1 MSTSTHALRNAS
13 LIDGARGPARLVDIG
28 INDGRIDW
36 VMPAG
41 TAPPEVD
48 GIDVAGRTVTPG
60 FIDVH
65 SHADNAPFLAE
76 DDTSKVVQGVTT
88 EVVGNCGFSL
98 APLSEP
104 HRALF
109 QRYSRRLFPELPWGW
124 SSVAEYFEA
133 ADQRGY
139 VTNYVPLVG
148 HHTLRIAALGMAH
161 RDPSVDE
168 RAAMGR
174 LVDEAVEAGV
184 FGLST
189 GLIYPPGVFAR
200 PDEISDLVAGLP
212 ATAIYATH
220 MRGESSQL
228 MASIHEAIAVARAS
242 GRPLQVS
249 HLKVAGRPNWGNMP
263 AALEALDD
271 ARAEGLVVTHDVY
284 PYTAGSTMLT
294 ATLPPWF
301 QDGGDAEVLRRL
313 EDPESLARLAE
324 DLERDDGTWENQVL
338 GAGWEGIVVASSPSH
353 THDGKDIAT
362 IAEELDVS
370 PLDALVEVLR
380 SESLQVSMVVHSM
393 QEPDLE
399 LAMRHPATMIGS
411 DGLPPGTGGKPHPR
425 AYGTF
430 PRVLGRYVRERRTLG
445 LEEAVHKMTGLPART
460 FGLHDRGVVAEGNV
474 ADLVVLEA
482 DVVVDTA
489 TYERPAT
496 PPRGIDLVLQAGQV
510 VVRDGVYQGTRAGRR
525 LVPARHG
532 G

>member
-1 MSTSTHALRNAS
+1 MPTRTHAIRNAQM
-13 LIDGARGPARLVDIG
+13 IDGTGSPARHVDIG
-28 INDGRIDW
+28 ITDDRVDW
-36 VMPAG
+36 IRPAG
-41 TAPPEVD
+41 TAPEAVE
-48 GIDVAGRTVTPG
+48 GIDVGGRCVVPG

-76 DDTSKVVQGVTT
+76 DDTAKILQGVTT

-98 APLSEP
+98 APLTEA
-104 HRALF
+104 HREQF

-124 SSVAEYFEA
+124 STTGEYFDA
-133 ADQRGY
+133 VDRQGY

-148 HHTLRIAALGMAH
+148 HHTLRIAAMGMAD
-161 RDPSVDE
+161 RDPATDE

-189 GLIYPPGVFAR
+189 GLIYPPGLFAETG
-200 PDEISDLVAGLP
+200 EISDLVDRLP
-212 ATAIYATH
+212 DTAVYATH
-220 MRGESSQL
+220 IRGESSQL
-228 MASIHEAIAVARAS
+228 LASLDEAIAVARAT

-249 HLKVAGRPNWGNMP
+249 HLKVAGRPNWGGMP
-263 AALEALDD
+263 AALQKLDE
-271 ARAEGLVVTHDVY
+271 ARADGLVVTHDVY

-313 EDPESLARLAE
+313 EDPECLARLAA

-353 THDGKDIAT
+353 THDGKDIDT
-362 IAEELDVS
+362 IARDLDVA

-380 SESLQVSMVVHSM
+380 AESLQVSMVVHSM

-425 AYGTF
+425 GQGTF
-430 PRVLGRYVRERRTLG
+430 PRVLGRYVRERGTVD
-445 LEEAVHKMTGLPART
+445 LETAVHKMTGLPART
-460 FGLHDRGVVAEGNV
+460 FGLHDRGVLAEGNV
-474 ADLVVLEA
+474 ADLVVLDA
-482 DVVVDTA
+482 HAVIDGA
-489 TYERPAT
+489 TYAEPTT
-496 PPRGIDLVLQAGQV
+496 PPEGIDLVVQAGQV
-510 VVRDGVYQGTRAGRR
+510 VVRDGTYRQVRAGRR
-525 LVPARHG
+525 LTRRR
-532 G
+532 